1 MSPPPSGRG
10 PTPASSADP
19 HTVPGV
25 GGLPKIV
32 VQAPDGAR
40 AELYL
45 HGAHVTSWAP
55 AGAGGERLFLSAAS
69 DFRADA
75 AIRGGV
81 PVIFPQFAGRGPL
94 PKHGF
99 ARTAEWTLVGV
110 ERRERDVRVTLR
122 LADSA
127 ATRAVWPHAFG
138 AELAVTVG
146 GPMLRIALSV
156 ANLGTTPFDFTAALH
171 SYLRVAD
178 VRRTVIAGL
187 GGARVED
194 PAADGA
200 GRPATDAEL
209 HVAGEIDRVYL
220 GVPRALE
227 VRDGGRVTTVGATG
241 FPDVVVWNPG
251 PERGAA
257 LADLEPD
264 GWLRMLCVEAAVVG
278 APVRLGPSER
288 WEGAQTL
295 TAAR

>member
-45 HGAHVTSWAP
+45 HGAHVTSWMP
-55 AGAGGERLFLSAAS
+55 PGAGGERLFLSAAS
-69 DFRADA
+69 GFRADA

-94 PKHGF
+94 PRHGF
-99 ARTAEWTLVGV
+99 ARTAEWTPVGV

-122 LADSA
+122 LADSEG
-127 ATRAVWPHAFG
+127 TRAIWPHAFV
-138 AELAVTVG
+138 AELTVTVG
-146 GPMLRIALSV
+146 GPSLRIALSV
-156 ANLGTTPFDFTAALH
+156 ANHDTTPFDFTAALH
-171 SYLRVAD
+171 TYLRVAD
-178 VRRTVIAGL
+178 VRRTTIAGL
-187 GGARVED
+187 GGARYED
-194 PAADGA
+194 SAAGGAAQPAAED
-200 GRPATDAEL
+200 EL
-209 HVAGEIDRVYL
+209 HVAGETDRVYL
-220 GVPRALE
+220 GVSRELE
-227 VRDGGRVTTVGATG
+227 VREDGRVTAVGASG

-257 LADLEPD
+257 LADLEPE

-278 APVRLGPSER
+278 TPVHLGPFER
-288 WEGAQTL
+288 WEGVQTL

>member
-1 MSPPPSGRG
+1 MPKLVLE
-10 PTPASSADP
+10 A
-19 HTVPGV
+19 PG
-25 GGLPKIV
+25 
-32 VQAPDGAR
+32 GAR

-45 HGAHVTSWAP
+45 HGAHVTSWTP
-55 AGAGGERLFLSAAS
+55 AAAGGERLFLSATS
-69 DFRADA
+69 EFRTDA
-75 AIRGGV
+75 AVRGGV

-110 ERRERDVRVTLR
+110 ERGPRDVRATLR

-127 ATRAVWPHAFG
+127 ATRAIWPHAF
-138 AELAVTVG
+138 AADLTVTVG
-146 GPMLRIALSV
+146 GPSLRTALSV
-156 ANLGTTPFDFTAALH
+156 ANVGTTPFDFTAALH
-171 SYLRVAD
+171 TYLRVAD

-187 GGARVED
+187 GGARYED
-194 PAADGA
+194 SAAGGA
-200 GRPATDAEL
+200 GRVAAEAEL
-209 HVAGEIDRVYL
+209 LVAGEIDRVYL
-220 GVPRALE
+220 GVPRELE
-227 VRDGGRVTTVGATG
+227 VRDGGHVTTVGASG

-278 APVRLGPSER
+278 TPVRLGPSER

-295 TAAR
+295 TAVR